1 MSSKRPVLLKLI
13 LVGESGVGKTS
24 VLWTLCEKKLRGD
37 ESMTP
42 TIGVDFLSHQVSLDG
57 SRTATLQ
64 IWDTSGQERFRSI
77 TSPFFRGADGV
88 LFVFDVTSR
97 ASFDALDGWISTTQ
111 QYFSDGVIPA
121 AILVGNKVDSAPDER
136 AVSAADAQRLAAKH
150 QLAAYVETTATGRD
164 SVVKAFEA
172 LTAAIRI
179 KPNNPVEPTPVMML
193 AAFNGRRSVLDDQ
206 QQRQSSYCCSK

>member
-13 LVGESGVGKTS
+13 LVGDSGVGKTS

-37 ESMTP
+37 ELRTP

-88 LFVFDVTSR
+88 LFVFDVSSR

-111 QYFSDGVIPA
+111 QYFSDGVLPA
-121 AILVGNKVDSAPDER
+121 AILVGNKVDCGPDER
-136 AVSAADAQRLAAKH
+136 AVSAADAQRLAEKH
-150 QLAAYVETTATGRD
+150 QLAAYVETTANGRD

-193 AAFNGRRSVLDDQ
+193 SAFNGRRAVLEDHQ
-206 QQRQSSYCCSK
+206 HKSSSCCSK